1 MTQTIKNL
9 VLTAFQLL
17 EELWPLLQAVVTPL
31 LKQAESGLLKLME
44 GLPYITG
51 RSLEEP
57 GSVSD
62 GIFNAQKG
70 LFGGLAKGM
79 GDARAEDRTGR
90 LLRRVEM
97 VNCGL
102 L

>member
-1 MTQTIKNL
+1 MTDNAA
-9 VLTAFQLL
+9 TAAAA
-17 EELWPLLQAVVTPL
+17 EECTSPKMQPASSLAPA
-31 LKQAESGLLKLME
+31 
-44 GLPYITG
+44 G
-51 RSLEEP
+51 RSL
-57 GSVSD
+57 
-62 GIFNAQKG
+62 